1 MDSEMNEPHVCSWLS
16 NVIYRLRARQL
27 ARSRPSP
34 STAPVPVSQLCDI
47 LLCSLASL
55 GTIVLHCQDEV
66 GDIAST
72 GHLVTLY
79 ISFSLPGLIT
89 SLQFFL
95 PEYIRYSEV

>member
-1 MDSEMNEPHVCSWLS
+1 MDSEMNEHHVGSWLS

-27 ARSRPSP
+27 ARSKQPSA
-34 STAPVPVSQLCDI
+34 APVPVSQLCDI

-55 GTIVLHCQDEV
+55 GTIVLHCQDEE

-72 GHLVTLY
+72 GHLVTTY

-95 PEYIRYSEV
+95 PDYIRYEDI